1 MEIKTFG
8 GDVFATMSEQRD
20 GDYDKMQLQLDFM
33 DCWQTALGD
42 PMNTRVIID
51 LDIEDE
57 ENTWM
62 EEDGTKH
69 SLNKYIMIDG
79 GNGDKLNHG
88 HLWLFS
94 SSWGDKR
101 DGFIKPEEVLPRAL
115 KVIDSGHVKE
125 IYKDGY

>member
-57 ENTWM
+57 ENT
-62 EEDGTKH
+62 
-69 SLNKYIMIDG
+69 
-79 GNGDKLNHG
+79 
-88 HLWLFS
+88 
-94 SSWGDKR
+94 
-101 DGFIKPEEVLPRAL
+101 
-115 KVIDSGHVKE
+115 
-125 IYKDGY
+125 